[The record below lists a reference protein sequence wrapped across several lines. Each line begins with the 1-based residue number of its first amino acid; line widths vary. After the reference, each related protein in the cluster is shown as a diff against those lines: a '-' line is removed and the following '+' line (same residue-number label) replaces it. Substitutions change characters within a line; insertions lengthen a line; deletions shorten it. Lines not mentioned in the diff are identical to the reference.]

1 MLDHLVYA
9 VLDVEAACDDLE
21 QRLGVRPT
29 LGGRFAQMAA
39 FNHIL
44 SLGGGAYVEV
54 IGPDPDADPPTQP
67 RPFGLDGLT
76 APRLTTWA
84 AKDTD
89 LEAKVE
95 AARAAG
101 YDMGQA
107 LPLSRELPD
116 GTTLAWTLTV
126 RMAQPGPEGG
136 LVPFL
141 IDWGR
146 VSEDGKH
153 PSDTGAQ
160 GCQLVEFHGEHPDPE
175 MVLKS
180 LEAVGQ
186 PINVKKA
193 ERPGMVATIQG
204 PNGQIELR

>member
-1 MLDHLVYA
+1 
-9 VLDVEAACDDLE
+9 
-21 QRLGVRPT
+21 RPT
-29 LGGRFAQMAA
+29 LGGRFAQMGAY
-39 FNHIL
+39 NHIL

-54 IGPDPDADPPTQP
+54 IGPDPDVPAPTQP

-76 APRLTTWA
+76 EPRLTTWA
-84 AKDTD
+84 AKETD
-89 LEAKVE
+89 LAAKVE

-126 RMAQPGPEGG
+126 RSAPPGPEGG

-141 IDWGR
+141 IDWG
-146 VSEDGKH
+146 DATH
-153 PSDTGAQ
+153 PSETGAQ

-180 LEAVGQ
+180 LEVVGQ

-204 PNGQIELR
+204 PKGQIELR

>member
-1 MLDHLVYA
+1 MIDHIVYA

-39 FNHIL
+39 YNHIL
-44 SLGGGAYVEV
+44 SLGGGAYIEV
-54 IGPDPDADPPTQP
+54 IGPDPEAGEPTGP
-67 RPFGLDGLT
+67 RPFGLDTLT

-84 AKDTD
+84 AKGTD

-95 AARAAG
+95 EARAAG
-101 YDMGQA
+101 YDLGRAQ
-107 LPLSRELPD
+107 PLSRELPD
-116 GTTLAWTLTV
+116 GTTLAWTLTA
-126 RMAQPGPEGG
+126 RTAAPGPEAG

-141 IDWGR
+141 IDWG
-146 VSEDGKH
+146 DATH
-153 PSDTGAQ
+153 PSETGAQ

-193 ERPGMVATIQG
+193 DAPALVVTIQG